1 MSSFTEIPFEKSPT
15 VVTVAKHISSET
27 VSLVYFSFWRYNT
40 GWSKELYWLKTTNCL
55 TLKDPAQT
63 SKRNNI
69 GFSVRCWKNVF
80 FVQIPVYY
88 ILWNSRTQT
97 RSDFLNRIYL
107 LIRVHAF
114 IQSNVQHIIHQT
126 PTPLN
131 MSASKETS
139 QLKRDYNVS
148 RANVSRTNEAMSN
161 NTSHAH
167 NFAWPVLIAETE
179 ATQGA
184 CDEQRRR
191 EHFCWSGAIAPVT
204 AICERQKSFTRPLIA
219 QAATSVQQTFI
230 LVVEK
235 KSCLQLDDVVE
246 STFTRNS
253 TKHNVP

>member
-1 MSSFTEIPFEKSPT
+1 M
-15 VVTVAKHISSET
+15 TVAKHISSET

-55 TLKDPAQT
+55 TLKDLAQT

-69 GFSVRCWKNVF
+69 GFSVRCWKNEL
-80 FVQIPVYY
+80 FVQTPVYY

-131 MSASKETS
+131 MLASKETS

-148 RANVSRTNEAMSN
+148 RANVSKTNEAMSN
-161 NTSHAH
+161 NTSHARKILLGPCLKLRQKPS
-167 NFAWPVLIAETE
+167 N
-179 ATQGA
+179 GA

-191 EHFCWSGAIAPVT
+191 EYFCCSGAIARRIGCFCWSDDIP
-204 AICERQKSFTRPLIA
+204 RLIEHF
-219 QAATSVQQTFI
+219 S
-230 LVVEK
+230 
-235 KSCLQLDDVVE
+235 
-246 STFTRNS
+246 
-253 TKHNVP
+253 